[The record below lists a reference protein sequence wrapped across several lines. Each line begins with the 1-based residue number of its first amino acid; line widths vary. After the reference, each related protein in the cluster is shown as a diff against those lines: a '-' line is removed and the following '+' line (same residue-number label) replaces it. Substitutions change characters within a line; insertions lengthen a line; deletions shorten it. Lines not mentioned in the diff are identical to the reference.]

1 MRKKIVV
8 LAVGLLWL
16 GAVLATVTLA
26 VDYPTKPIELL
37 CPYTAGSSLDIMAR
51 LVADIAP
58 TYLGQPIVVI
68 NKPGAGGS
76 LAAAEV
82 ISAKP
87 DGYKLVTQGQAYFA
101 TTVKTQKV
109 PFDPND
115 LVPLANMM
123 AWRLALVV
131 RADSPWKTLNDLLD
145 YAKKNPAQLNWS
157 HSGRG
162 IPPHIIVLH
171 IFKKA
176 GVQTIDLPFKGSPE
190 ALTALLGGH
199 VHAASIPYGT
209 GRDQIRAGK
218 IRLLAFYA
226 EQRYSDQPNIPC
238 IVELGFPDAAKLM
251 TYGAFYIHKNTP
263 ENIKTYLIDI
273 FKKIYDDP
281 RFKRLPDIGG
291 EDPKFGGPEFVR
303 LTIKNTEE
311 IGIPILK
318 EIGLWAEK

>member
-26 VDYPTKPIELL
+26 ADYPTKPIELF

-51 LVADIAP
+51 LVAEIAP

-82 ISAKP
+82 ISARP

-115 LVPLANMM
+115 LVPLANFM
-123 AWRLALVV
+123 AWRLGLVV

-176 GVQTIDLPFKGSPE
+176 GVQTIDVPFKGSPE

-199 VHAASIPYGT
+199 VDAASIPYGT

-226 EQRYSDQPNIPC
+226 EQRYSDQPNIPS

-251 TYGAFYIHKNTP
+251 TYGALYIHKNTP

-273 FKKIYDDP
+273 CKKIYDDP